1 VLRKTQ
7 LNTVRPNAVRRNFQL
22 GVANGLLFTLG
33 ETLLDPTL
41 VLAVFISDLTPS
53 PIWLG
58 LLTPLRDGG
67 WFLPQLWVSGFLQ
80 SWPRKIRLYRWVS
93 IVRAVSW
100 ILMTLAVLFIRDPV
114 WTLIA
119 FLIPF
124 SISSLASGFSG
135 LPFMEI
141 VGKTVPP
148 RQRGLFF
155 AWRLALGGAAS
166 LGGSLLVRW
175 VLGDDSP
182 LQFPYTFGA
191 LFAIATVFM
200 ILGLAA
206 FSSIAEPEDT
216 SVPPPAS
223 FGQQLGRSLAVFKRD
238 ENFRH
243 FLYLRIA
250 LMIAGSAT
258 PFLAVYVQKNL
269 GGSVGMV
276 GIYLATFSAANLI
289 ANVLFG
295 RFSMRLGNR
304 NTMGLAAVA
313 GLAMTTLAL
322 ALILLAAPLG
332 LSGLAAS
339 LWLLPV
345 FILSAVRESGLG
357 VAAQSLL
364 LDIAPR
370 EDRTIY
376 LGFTNSLL
384 GVVFLATGL
393 SGVVVD
399 LFGYPIL
406 LIVTILAHLVGLN
419 SALRMRER

>member
-1 VLRKTQ
+1 
-7 LNTVRPNAVRRNFQL
+7 LNTVRRNFQL
-22 GVANGLLFTLG
+22 GVANGVLFTLG
-33 ETLLDPTL
+33 ETLLDTTL
-41 VLAVFISDLTPS
+41 VLAVFISRLTPS

-93 IVRAVSW
+93 VVRAVSW
-100 ILMTLAVLFIRDPV
+100 ITMTLAVFFFRDPL
-114 WTLIA
+114 WTLVA

-141 VGKTVPP
+141 IGKTVPP

-166 LGGSLLVRW
+166 IGGSLLVRW
-175 VLGDDSP
+175 LLSDDSP

-200 ILGLAA
+200 CLGLVA
-206 FSSIAEPEDT
+206 FSLIDEPEDAHP
-216 SVPPPAS
+216 PPPAS
-223 FGQQLGRSLAVFKRD
+223 FGEQFRHSLAVFQRD
-238 ENFRH
+238 DNFRH
-243 FLYLRIA
+243 FLYLRSA

-269 GGSVGMV
+269 GGAVEMV
-276 GIYLATFSAANLI
+276 GVYLATFSAANLI

-295 RFSMRLGNR
+295 RFSARLGNR
-304 NTMGLAAVA
+304 HTMTLAAVA
-313 GLAMTTLAL
+313 GLVMTTLAL

-332 LSGLAAS
+332 LYGLAAS

-345 FILSAVRESGLG
+345 FVLFAIRESGLG

-384 GVVFLATGL
+384 GIVFLATGF
-393 SGVVVD
+393 SGVVVNR
-399 LFGYPIL
+399 FGYPTL
-406 LIVTILAHLVGLN
+406 LIITVIAHLVGLN
-419 SALRMRER
+419 SALRMKSVL